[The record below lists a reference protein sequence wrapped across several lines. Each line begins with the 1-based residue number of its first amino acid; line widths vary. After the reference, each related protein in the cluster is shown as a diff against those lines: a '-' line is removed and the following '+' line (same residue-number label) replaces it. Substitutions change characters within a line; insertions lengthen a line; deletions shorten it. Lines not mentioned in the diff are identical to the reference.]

1 MGAKREQGKQSGK
14 RAVGCRR
21 EKIAVPGIALL
32 IHQPLKYIHSSA
44 HTRYADVYRR
54 ETEASYSD
62 LYSISSSSAMGFWKQ
77 SRLGVQPGFTGEKK
91 KGEGKKKER
100 KKKGE
105 FTVTLVR
112 RRQSLARSEGER
124 ETRKQGK
131 ARESGEKK
139 DRKRRERKRNGEN
152 VKRGTRKK
160 NDTYDV

>member
-77 SRLGVQPGFTGEKK
+77 SRLGVQPGFTGGKK
-91 KGEGKKKER
+91 EGEGKKKKEKRKGRVHRNVGKTETKFGAER
-100 KKKGE
+100 
-105 FTVTLVR
+105 
-112 RRQSLARSEGER
+112 
-124 ETRKQGK
+124 
-131 ARESGEKK
+131 
-139 DRKRRERKRNGEN
+139 RRERERERRESKGKLGKAGKRKIGRGE
-152 VKRGTRKK
+152 KGKEMGKT
-160 NDTYDV
+160 

>member
-91 KGEGKKKER
+91 EGEGKKKKEKR
-100 KKKGE
+100 KGRVHRNVGKTETKFGAE
-105 FTVTLVR
+105 R
-112 RRQSLARSEGER
+112 RRER
-124 ETRKQGK
+124 DEK
-131 ARESGEKK
+131 ARES
-139 DRKRRERKRNGEN
+139 
-152 VKRGTRKK
+152 
-160 NDTYDV
+160 

>member
-1 MGAKREQGKQSGK
+1 MGNGGEKREQGKQSGK

-77 SRLGVQPGFTGEKK
+77 SRLGVQPGFTGGKK
-91 KGEGKKKER
+91 EGEGKKKR
-100 KKKGE
+100 KKKEKGE

-124 ETRKQGK
+124 ERERDEK
-131 ARESGEKK
+131 ARES
-139 DRKRRERKRNGEN
+139 
-152 VKRGTRKK
+152 
-160 NDTYDV
+160 

>member
-91 KGEGKKKER
+91 KGEGKKKKEKR
-100 KKKGE
+100 KGRVHRNVGKTETKFGAE
-105 FTVTLVR
+105 R
-112 RRQSLARSEGER
+112 RRER
-124 ETRKQGK
+124 DEK
-131 ARESGEKK
+131 ARES
-139 DRKRRERKRNGEN
+139 
-152 VKRGTRKK
+152 
-160 NDTYDV
+160 